1 MLPPCALP
9 GRMGYAGAVLFR
21 PGETVKNLFSDKKT
35 IAILVLPGLIIMIFA
50 IAIPLVISFILSF
63 VQWAG
68 FGTMKFAGINNYTRL
83 IKDLIFWRSLYNVLL
98 LILVTVFLQNVF
110 AFFIASLLTKVTARN
125 SQMLRTIYFIP
136 ATLSLVVVTK
146 LWVNIFHPAY
156 GLLNKIIHVMGFK
169 TFEVAWLANTK
180 TAIWAVIWIMVWQG
194 FGWAILFFYSG
205 LMTVP
210 KELEEAALV
219 DGANRFQVQLHVVL
233 PNMLP
238 VIQSIIIIDVI
249 SSLKQMEMV
258 YLSTE
263 GGPGGTTQFLAVYLY
278 LRAFKYGEYGYG
290 NAISVL
296 FVLIAV
302 LITVLIQRVFKKS
315 VEQF

>member
-1 MLPPCALP
+1 M
-9 GRMGYAGAVLFR
+9 
-21 PGETVKNLFSDKKT
+21 KNLFSDKKT
-35 IAILVLPGLIIMIFA
+35 IAVLVLPGLIIMLFA
-50 IAIPLVISFILSF
+50 IAIPLVISLLLSF

-68 FGTMKFAGINNYTRL
+68 FGTMKFAGIGNYTRL
-83 IKDLIFWRSLYNVLL
+83 LKDALFWRSLYNVLL
-98 LILVTVFLQNVF
+98 LICVTVLLQNVF
-110 AFFIASLLTKVTARN
+110 AFGIASLLTKLSAKT
-125 SQMLRTIYFIP
+125 SQLLRTVYFIP

-146 LWVNIFHPAY
+146 LWVNIFHPTY
-156 GLLNKIIHVMGFK
+156 GLLNKIIHFLGFNE
-169 TFEVAWLANTK
+169 FEMAWLANTK
-180 TAIWAVIWIMVWQG
+180 TAIWAVIWIMIWQG
-194 FGWAILFFYSG
+194 FGWAVLFFYSG
-205 LMTVP
+205 LLTVP

-219 DGANRFQVQLHVVL
+219 DGANRLQVQLHVVL

-302 LITVLIQRVFKKS
+302 LMTVLVQRIFRKS
-315 VEQF
+315 LEQF

>member
-1 MLPPCALP
+1 
-9 GRMGYAGAVLFR
+9 MGYAGAVLFR
-21 PGETVKNLFSDKKT
+21 PGKTMKNLFSDRKT
-35 IAILVLPGLIIMIFA
+35 IALLVLPGLIIMLFA
-50 IAIPLVISFILSF
+50 IAIPLVISFLLSF
-63 VQWAG
+63 VRWAG

-83 IKDLIFWRSLYNVLL
+83 IKDFTFWRALYNVLL
-98 LILVTVFLQNVF
+98 LILITIFLQNVF
-110 AFFIASLLTKVTARN
+110 AFFIASLLTKITAKK
-125 SQMLRTIYFIP
+125 SQILRIIYFIP

-146 LWVNIFHPAY
+146 LWVNIFHPTY
-156 GLLNKIIHVMGFK
+156 GLLNKIISILGFK
-169 TFEVAWLANTK
+169 NFETAWLANPK
-180 TAIWAVIWIMVWQG
+180 TAIWAVLWIMIWQG

-219 DGANRFQVQLHVVL
+219 DGASGFQVQRHVVL
-233 PNMLP
+233 PSMLP
-238 VIQSIIIIDVI
+238 VIQAIIIIDVI

-278 LRAFKYGEYGYG
+278 LWAFKYGEYGYG

-302 LITVLIQRVFKKS
+302 LMTLLIQRVFKKS